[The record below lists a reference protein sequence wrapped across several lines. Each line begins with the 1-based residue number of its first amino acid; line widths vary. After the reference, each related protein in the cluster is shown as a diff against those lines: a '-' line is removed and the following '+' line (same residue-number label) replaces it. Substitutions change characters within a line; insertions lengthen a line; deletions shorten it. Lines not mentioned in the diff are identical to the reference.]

1 MSIHH
6 HHHSHLTIH
15 DFNSHKHYG
24 WDKDLK
30 PIAEVEPGQTITY
43 EITESSG
50 GQFTKHST
58 AEDVSTMDFEKVNP
72 VAGPVY
78 VKGAK
83 PGDTLEIEMMN
94 FTQLDWGWTAIIPG
108 FGLLTE
114 EFKKTTIK
122 TFDLTQGN
130 RAEFLSG
137 IDLFIK
143 PFPGT
148 IGVALPESGNFSVVP
163 PRKNGG
169 NMDIRHLTKGT
180 KLYLPVWVDG
190 ALFSIGDTHAAQG
203 DGEVCGTAI
212 EASMETTV
220 RFKLHKGKTIAE
232 PRYEIPGAPTPEA
245 DSQGYYVTTGHGPD
259 LVEAS
264 RNAIRYMI
272 EHLVDTYRMTDE
284 EAYMLCSVA
293 VDLRINE
300 IVDAPNWLVSAF
312 LPNSIFRL
320 NR

>member
-15 DFNSHKHYG
+15 DFDSHKHYG
-24 WDKDLK
+24 WDRDLK
-30 PIAEVEPGQTITY
+30 PIAEVDSGQTITY
-43 EITESSG
+43 QITESSG
-50 GQFTKHST
+50 GQFNKHSS
-58 AEDVSTMDFEKVNP
+58 AEDVANIDFGKVNP

-83 PGDTLEIEMMN
+83 PGDTLEIEMIN
-94 FTQLDWGWTAIIPG
+94 FSQLDWGWTAIIPG
-108 FGLLTE
+108 FGLLSE
-114 EFKKTTIK
+114 EFKEPAIK
-122 TFDLTQGN
+122 TFDLSN
-130 RAEFLSG
+130 RNKTEFLSG

-148 IGVALPESGNFSVVP
+148 IGVALPEKGNFSVVP

-180 KLYLPVWVDG
+180 KLYLPVWEEG

-212 EASMETTV
+212 EASMETTI
-220 RFKLHKGKTIAE
+220 RFKLHRGKTIAE
-232 PRYEIPGAPTPEA
+232 PRYEIPGPPTPEA

-272 EHLVDTYRMTDE
+272 EHLTQNYRMADE

-293 VDLRINE
+293 VDLKINE

-312 LPNSIFRL
+312 LPNSIFGK
-320 NR
+320 

>member
-1 MSIHH
+1 MTIHNHH
-6 HHHSHLTIH
+6 HTHKTIH
-15 DFNSHKHYG
+15 DFKSHMHYG
-24 WDKDLK
+24 WDNSLK
-30 PIAEVEPGQTITY
+30 SIAEVESGQTITY

-50 GQFTKHST
+50 GQFTKNTKSP
-58 AEDVSTMDFEKVNP
+58 DVKNLNFEKVNP

-78 VKGAK
+78 VKGAQ
-83 PGDTLEIEMMN
+83 PGDTLEIEMLD
-94 FTQLDWGWTAIIPG
+94 FRQLDWGWTAIIPG
-108 FGLLTE
+108 FGLLAD
-114 EFKKTTIK
+114 EFADPAIK
-122 TFDLTQGN
+122 IFDLTKSN
-130 RAEFLSG
+130 KTEFLPG

-148 IGVALPESGNFSVVP
+148 VGVALPENGNFSVVP

-180 KLYLPVWVDG
+180 KLYLPVWVEG

-212 EASMETTV
+212 EASMETTI

-232 PRYEIPGAPTPEA
+232 PRYEIPGQPTPEA
-245 DSQGYYVTTGHGPD
+245 DSRGYYVTTGHGPN

-264 RNAIRYMI
+264 KNAIRYMI
-272 EHLVDTYRMTDE
+272 EHLTSTYGMKDE

-293 VDLRINE
+293 VDLKISE

-312 LPNSIFRL
+312 LPNAIFR
-320 NR
+320 